1 MVINVYDAKTQLSKL
16 LDRAANGEE
25 IVLGKSGKPMA
36 RLVPYTKKREPRQPG
51 RLAGKIVIADDFDK
65 TPGWLLDS
73 FEGANIDNTNQ

>member
-36 RLVPYTKKREPRQPG
+36 RLVPYTQKREPRQPG

-65 TPGWLLDS
+65 TPDWLLDS
-73 FEGANIDNTNQ
+73 FEGVDTDNSDQ